1 MGKMSEEQLN
11 DEQETRRVTVLKY
24 ILNNCNLFN
33 PFILN
38 KYAATLPDKKWV

>member
-24 ILNNCNLFN
+24 ILNNCNDDLFIN
-33 PFILN
+33 YVYEFFGFGEEE
-38 KYAATLPDKKWV
+38 